1 MSTIATMQ
9 ASSTDAKWSRVLPR
23 SRAACL
29 VLGLL
34 AVLVLAAAS
43 QPWWLAPLLTGP
55 LEKSSGR
62 SVHFDSIR
70 IGLTSALDPVLHF
83 RGARIDNAAWADA
96 GKPFAALGE
105 ASAVV
110 SWRSFTEGRAVIL
123 LMTLRDG
130 YADLE
135 LAADGRRNW
144 RLRDPEN
151 RGPGRYK
158 VERLLAQNATVRF
171 RNAAIDLVLEATA
184 SPNTTDTSAVAMPT
198 RIELAGQWRKVPF
211 EASVA
216 SGAVVSFVDT
226 DGTFPLRGHVT
237 AGGSRLDIDGRA
249 GDIFREPRFDARVL
263 LVGDSLAP
271 FQAFVGGPH
280 EGRRAFRVEGHL
292 QADGQGLTLMASTAR
307 VGATDLAGDLAF
319 GHHGD
324 RRHLRATLRSVKA
337 DAADLRWLVGTRVPA
352 AAAASSASA
361 ASAASAAAAPMPAAG
376 PAFDADVD
384 YAVASLRVAEAPW
397 LRSLSFQAALADGR
411 LRVGKFDLGVL
422 QGRASGRVEID
433 LRKRPISGEGD
444 LTLRDVRVESLMP
457 AQPAMKRV
465 SGLLHA
471 QAHMQA
477 SGDSARALLA
487 SATGRIDASLTRGT
501 ISSLL
506 DAEIGLQGGKILRS
520 LLGDADAVPIRCAA
534 AAIELRQG
542 AGRLR
547 LLVLDTARTRT
558 VGTGTID
565 LRDETVDVVLT
576 PVAKEGGLFVL
587 DRSIRLHGPL
597 RKPDRELVARSDSGA
612 ASRGACPP

>member
-1 MSTIATMQ
+1 MSTITTMQ

-23 SRAACL
+23 SLVARL
-29 VLGLL
+29 VLGSLALL
-34 AVLVLAAAS
+34 ALAVAS

-83 RGARIDNAAWADA
+83 RGVHIDNAPWADA

-110 SWRSFTEGRAVIL
+110 SWRSVTEGRVVIR

-171 RNAAIDLVLEATA
+171 RSAAIDLVLEATA
-184 SPNTTDTSAVAMPT
+184 SPNTTDASAVAMPT

-211 EASVA
+211 AASVA
-216 SGAVVSFVDT
+216 SGAVVSFVGT
-226 DGTFPLRGHVT
+226 DSTFPLRGHVT

-263 LVGDSLAP
+263 LAGDSLAP
-271 FQAFVGGPH
+271 FQALIGGLH
-280 EGRRAFRVEGHL
+280 EGRRPFRVEGRL
-292 QADGQGLTLMASTAR
+292 KADGGDLALTASTAR

-324 RRHLRATLRSVKA
+324 RRHLRATLRSDKA
-337 DAADLRWLVGTRVPA
+337 DAADLRWLVGTRVPV

-361 ASAASAAAAPMPAAG
+361 ASTATAPVPVAG

-384 YAVASLRVAEAPW
+384 YAAASLRVPEAPW

-411 LRVGKFDLGVL
+411 LRVGKFNLGVL
-422 QGRASGRVEID
+422 QGSASGRVEVD
-433 LRKRPISGEGD
+433 LRQRPISGEGD
-444 LTLRDVRVESLMP
+444 LMLRDVRVESLMP
-457 AQPAMKRV
+457 AQAAKKRV

-471 QAHMQA
+471 QAHVQA

-520 LLGDADAVPIRCAA
+520 LLGDAEAVPIRCAA

-547 LLVLDTARTRT
+547 SLVLDTARTRT
-558 VGTGTID
+558 SGTGTID
-565 LRDETVDVVLT
+565 LRNETVDVVLT

-597 RKPDRELVARSDSGA
+597 RKPDRELVARDGSGA
-612 ASRGACPP
+612 ASHGACPA